1 MNDCETCKWFGPEED
16 PICNWFACDGLEC
29 DECNYISKEREK
41 MSEWNVDVREELGEE
56 RVQAICE
63 NELKDA
69 LHYYFRNEA
78 NMTRIISNAVY
89 RMCFEFIKEQWD
101 GDLEQ
106 LTRDKVEE
114 NIVNM
119 PSYVV
124 VNNSSYSGKT
134 EAYKIIEE
142 ESKAARP
149 LIKEMVEKHIREYSF
164 HELERDEIGDVI
176 WEVIMNKI
184 LKPREENESVED

>member
-1 MNDCETCKWFGPEED
+1 
-16 PICNWFACDGLEC
+16 
-29 DECNYISKEREK
+29 
-41 MSEWNVDVREELGEE
+41 MSEWNVDIRKELGDERIKEICEEEL
-56 RVQAICE
+56 R
-63 NELKDA
+63 DA
-69 LHYYFRNEA
+69 LYCYFRNEA
-78 NMTRIISNAVY
+78 NITEIISNAVY
-89 RMCFEFIKEQWD
+89 EMCFEFIKEQWD

-106 LTRDKVEE
+106 LTRDKVKE

-119 PSYVV
+119 SSYEVIH
-124 VNNSSYSGKT
+124 NSSYSGKT

-184 LKPREENESVED
+184 LKPREENE

>member
-1 MNDCETCKWFGPEED
+1 
-16 PICNWFACDGLEC
+16 
-29 DECNYISKEREK
+29 

-56 RVQAICE
+56 RVQKICE

-69 LHYYFRNEA
+69 LYDYFHNEQ
-78 NMTRIISNAVY
+78 NITRIISNAVY
-89 RMCFEFIKEQWD
+89 MMCYEVIKEQWD
-101 GDLEQ
+101 GDLDK
-106 LTRDKVEE
+106 LVRDKVEE

-119 PSYVV
+119 PLYMV
-124 VNNSSYSGKT
+124 VNNSQYSGKT

-184 LKPREENESVED
+184 LKPREENESVEN

>member
-1 MNDCETCKWFGPEED
+1 
-16 PICNWFACDGLEC
+16 
-29 DECNYISKEREK
+29 
-41 MSEWNVDVREELGEE
+41 MSEWSIDVREELGEE
-56 RVQAICE
+56 RIQEICE
-63 NELKDA
+63 NEFKDA
-69 LHYYFRNEA
+69 LYNYFRNEQ
-78 NMTRIISNAVY
+78 NITRIIKNAVY
-89 RMCFEFIKEQWD
+89 MMCYEVIKEQWN
-101 GDLEQ
+101 GDLDK
-106 LTRDKVEE
+106 LVRNKVEE

-119 PSYVV
+119 PLYMV
-124 VNNSSYSGKT
+124 VNNSQYSGKT

-184 LKPREENESVED
+184 LKPREENEV